1 MTAVIFREADNS
13 VNVARQV
20 AAWTHKRAQELS
32 RVKTLQFSALVV
44 AGALAALVAITAA
57 RQTLL
62 EERPVVEE
70 QPILVVPADTAAE
83 EDHITVE
90 RSAGLPSLDEI
101 SAAHDVISQR
111 WPAPMSQESA
121 AAEQPEQLARLEDS
135 HPASRDYSLGLP
147 TKRDLRYLHYYVYS
161 ELPPVEKPADL
172 VLASLNDMPEG
183 SPIEEIRRASKA
195 FGLDFI
201 FMKAIAKIESDFDPR
216 QRTGSYIGLFQLSKH
231 EFGLYGTGD
240 ILDARDN
247 AVAAAYKFLAEAA
260 LFEWHTGKKPTYID
274 LYMIHQQ
281 GWQGA
286 AEHVAH
292 PDRIAWK
299 SMCSTDEGREKGEK
313 WCKRAVWANTLPKIK
328 HLWKSVDNLTSG
340 AFVTMWRDRIDTFY
354 SRYSDAS
361 ATATEKH

>member
-1 MTAVIFREADNS
+1 MTAVIPREVDNS

-20 AAWTHKRAQELS
+20 APWTHKRVQELARS
-32 RVKTLQFSALVV
+32 KTLQFAALVV
-44 AGALAALVAITAA
+44 AGAVAALVAITAA
-57 RQTLL
+57 RQTLF
-62 EERPVVEE
+62 EARPVVEQE
-70 QPILVVPADTAAE
+70 PIFVVPADSAADE
-83 EDHITVE
+83 EHIAVE
-90 RSAGLPSLDEI
+90 RSAGLPIEEEI
-101 SAAHDVISQR
+101 SAAHYVISQR
-111 WPAPMSQESA
+111 WPAPLSQDNLA
-121 AAEQPEQLARLEDS
+121 VDQPEQQLAKLEED
-135 HPASRDYSLGLP
+135 HTPPRDYALGLP
-147 TKRDLRYLHYYVYS
+147 AKRDLRYLHYYVYS
-161 ELPPVEKPADL
+161 ELPPVEKPADI
-172 VLASLNDMPEG
+172 VLASLKDTPMG
-183 SPIEEIRRASKA
+183 TPIEEIRHASSA

-216 QRTGSYIGLFQLSKH
+216 QKTGSYIGLFQLSKY
-231 EFGLYGTGD
+231 EFGLYGRGD

-299 SMCSTDEGREKGEK
+299 SMCATDEGREKGEK
-313 WCKRAVWANTLPKIK
+313 WCKRAVWQNTLPKIK

-340 AFVTMWRDRIDTFY
+340 AFVTMWRDRIELFY
-354 SRYSDAS
+354 SRYSE
-361 ATATEKH
+361 ATPADKR